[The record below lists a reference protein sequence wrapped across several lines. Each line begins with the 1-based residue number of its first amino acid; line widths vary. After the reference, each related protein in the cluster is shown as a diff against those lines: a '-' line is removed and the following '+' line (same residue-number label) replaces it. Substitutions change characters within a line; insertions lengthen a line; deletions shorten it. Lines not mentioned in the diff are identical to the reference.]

1 MLKLLYWNTS
11 RLRCRTVIL
20 SCVTFAHMTP
30 AAGTGNRVGFMG
42 VFNRVEG
49 RLSHS
54 PFWVRGPFFPL
65 CGNNFTKTS
74 AGAHAS
80 AVRIVANISHLE
92 NLREIAR
99 LNRLIC

>member
-1 MLKLLYWNTS
+1 
-11 RLRCRTVIL
+11 
-20 SCVTFAHMTP
+20 MTP
-30 AAGTGNRVGFMG
+30 AAGTGNIVDFMGIIEKNLIGGSFLPLWG

-49 RLSHS
+49 RFSHS
-54 PFWVRGPFFPL
+54 PFWGPVPFFSL

-74 AGAHAS
+74 AGAHLS

-99 LNRLIC
+99 L